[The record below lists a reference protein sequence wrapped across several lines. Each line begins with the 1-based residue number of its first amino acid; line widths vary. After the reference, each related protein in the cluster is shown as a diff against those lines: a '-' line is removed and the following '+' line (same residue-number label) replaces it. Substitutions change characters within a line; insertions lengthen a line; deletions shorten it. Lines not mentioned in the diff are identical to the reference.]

1 MIDFSTYTDQQLVLL
16 LNEESAG
23 AYTEIYNRYKVLLYQ
38 HAYKKL
44 HSQEETDDIIHEL
57 FATLWMKRTT
67 LKVNESLSG
76 YLYTSVRNRILDF
89 ISSQKVRA
97 NYVTHLQSFIEK
109 NEIVTDYNV
118 RVSLFKQVID
128 QEIARLPQ
136 KMRDIF
142 EMSRRDQLSNQEI
155 AEKLGLSEK
164 TVKNQINN
172 SLKILRK
179 RLGVLIYLNFSII
192 F

>member
-1 MIDFSTYTDQQLVLL
+1 MD
-16 LNEESAG
+16 E
-23 AYTEIYNRYKVLLYQ
+23 
-38 HAYKKL
+38 
-44 HSQEETDDIIHEL
+44 
-57 FATLWMKRTT
+57 RTT
-67 LKVNESLSG
+67 LVVNENLSG

-97 NYVTHLQSFIEK
+97 NYVTHLQSFIAK
-109 NEIVTDYNV
+109 NEIVTDYSV
-118 RVSLFKQVID
+118 RVSLFKQLID

-136 KMRDIF
+136 KMREIF
-142 EMSRRDQLSNQEI
+142 EMSRRDQLSNKEI

-179 RLGVLIYLNFSII
+179 RLGTLIYLNFSII